1 VVGSMTDLLDGV
13 FPEEDQNVRAT
24 TPDASVEER
33 RDLLREWSRD
43 PWDFL
48 TGRDTDGRAL
58 IITKDEGD
66 SEHPYKPFPA
76 KPHLY
81 RLTKDLFGESRVV
94 LVDKSRQMMVSTLCC
109 LLILHH
115 ILFRKGRLVFI
126 SKQKRE
132 LAEMLMRDK
141 LVGPYERMPEWVRLA
156 LPLELTKSQVVA
168 IRTDSRVNAVAQNAA
183 VGEFR
188 GNRASIV
195 LVDEAAFQE
204 FFPEMVGA
212 AKEMCDRLWAV
223 TTANSGNRGA
233 ERFLDLAREE

>member
-1 VVGSMTDLLDGV
+1 VSTDLLDGV
-13 FPEEDQNVRAT
+13 FPDEDPNTRDAIPEAT
-24 TPDASVEER
+24 VEER

-48 TGRDTDGRAL
+48 TGRDTDGRQ
-58 IITKDEGD
+58 IIYTKDEGD
-66 SEHPYKPFPA
+66 ADHPYKPFPA
-76 KPHLY
+76 KQHLF
-81 RLTKDLFGESRVV
+81 RLTRDLFGEQRVV

-109 LLILHH
+109 LLILHL
-115 ILFRKGRLVFI
+115 ILFRRGRVCFI

-141 LVGPYERMPEWVRLA
+141 IAGPYERLPLWVRDA
-156 LPLELTKSQVVA
+156 LPLEINKAQIVATK
-168 IRTDSRVNAVAQNAA
+168 TDSRINAVAQNAA

-204 FFPEMVGA
+204 FFVEMIGA
-212 AKEMCDRLWAV
+212 AREMCDRLWAV
-223 TTANSGNRGA
+223 TTANAGNRGA

>member
-1 VVGSMTDLLDGV
+1 MTDLLDGV
-13 FPEEDQNVRAT
+13 IPEDDEGAHAPPPQAT
-24 TPDASVEER
+24 VEER

-48 TGRDTDGRAL
+48 TGRDTDGRQ
-58 IITKDEGD
+58 IIYTKDEGD
-66 SEHPYKPFPA
+66 ADHPYKPFPA
-76 KPHLY
+76 KQHLY
-81 RLTKDLFGESRVV
+81 RLTRDLFSDERVV

-115 ILFRKGRLVFI
+115 ILFRRGRAVFI
-126 SKQKRE
+126 SKQKKE
-132 LAEMLMRDK
+132 LAEMLMLDK
-141 LVGPYERMPEWVRLA
+141 IVGPYERLPVWVKDA
-156 LPLELTKSQVVA
+156 LPLEITKAQVVA
-168 IRTDSRVNAVAQNAA
+168 TLTDSRCTAVAQNAA

-204 FFPEMVGA
+204 YFREMIGA

-223 TTANSGNRGA
+223 TTANSGNPGA

>member
-1 VVGSMTDLLDGV
+1 MTDLLDGV
-13 FPEEDQNVRAT
+13 IPDDDDNKAGTPPVAT
-24 TPDASVEER
+24 VEER

-48 TGRDTDGRAL
+48 TGRDTDGRQ
-58 IITKDEGD
+58 IIYTKDEGD
-66 SEHPYKPFPA
+66 NDHPYKPFPA
-76 KPHLY
+76 KQHLF
-81 RLTKDLFGESRVV
+81 RLTRDLFSDERVV

-115 ILFRKGRLVFI
+115 ILFRRGRNVFI
-126 SKQKRE
+126 SKQKKE

-156 LPLELTKSQVVA
+156 LPLDITKAQVTAVK
-168 IRTDSRVNAVAQNAA
+168 TDSRCNAVAQNAA

-204 FFPEMVGA
+204 YFREMAGA
-212 AKEMCDRLWAV
+212 AREMTDRMWAI
-223 TTANSGNRGA
+223 TTANAGNPGA
-233 ERFLDLAREE
+233 ERFLELAREE

>member
-1 VVGSMTDLLDGV
+1 VSTDLFDGV
-13 FPEEDQNVRAT
+13 FPEEDAGVRSEEPPAT
-24 TPDASVEER
+24 MEER
-33 RDLLREWSRD
+33 RELLREWSRD

-48 TGRDTDGRAL
+48 TGRDTDGRQ
-58 IITKDEGD
+58 IIYTKDEGD
-66 SEHPYKPFPA
+66 TEHPFKPFPA

-81 RLTKDLFGESRVV
+81 RLTKDLMGDARVV
-94 LVDKSRQMMVSTLCC
+94 MVDKSRQMMVSTLCC

-115 ILFRKGRLVFI
+115 ILFRRGRLVFI

-141 LVGPYERMPEWVRLA
+141 MVGPYERMPEWVRVA
-156 LPLELTKSQVVA
+156 LPLEMTKSQVVA
-168 IRTDSRVNAVAQNAA
+168 TRTDSRVNAVAQNAA

>member
-1 VVGSMTDLLDGV
+1 MTDLLDGV
-13 FPEEDQNVRAT
+13 IPDDDPQAHAPDPAAT
-24 TPDASVEER
+24 VEER
-33 RDLLREWSRD
+33 RNLLRQWSSD
-43 PWDFL
+43 PWQWL
-48 TGRDTDGRAL
+48 TGRDTNGRQ
-58 IITKDEGD
+58 IIYTKDEGD

-76 KPHLY
+76 KPHLR
-81 RLTKDLFGESRVV
+81 RLTRDLLGDAKVV

-109 LLILHH
+109 LLILHL
-115 ILFRKGRLVFI
+115 ILFRRGRVCFI

-141 LVGPYERMPEWVRLA
+141 IAGPYERMPEWVRLA
-156 LPLELTKSQVVA
+156 LPLEINKAQIVA
-168 IRTDSRVNAVAQNAA
+168 TRTDSRVNAVAQNAA

-204 FFPEMVGA
+204 YFVEMIGA
-212 AKEMCDRLWAV
+212 AREMCDRMWAV

-233 ERFLDLAREE
+233 ERFLELAREE

>member
-1 VVGSMTDLLDGV
+1 VSTDLFDGV
-13 FPEEDQNVRAT
+13 FPEEDAGVRSEEPPAT
-24 TPDASVEER
+24 MEER
-33 RDLLREWSRD
+33 RELLREWSRD

-48 TGRDTDGRAL
+48 TGRDTDGRQ
-58 IITKDEGD
+58 IIYTKDEGD
-66 SEHPYKPFPA
+66 TEHPFKPFPA

-81 RLTKDLFGESRVV
+81 RLTKDLMGDARVV
-94 LVDKSRQMMVSTLCC
+94 MVDKSRQMMVSTLCC

-115 ILFRKGRLVFI
+115 ILFRRGRLVFI

-141 LVGPYERMPEWVRLA
+141 MVGPYERMPEWVRVA
-156 LPLELTKSQVVA
+156 LPLEMTKSQVVA
-168 IRTDSRVNAVAQNAA
+168 TRTDRRVNAVEQNAA
-183 VGEFR
+183 VGAFR
-188 GNRASIV
+188 GKRASIV

>member
-1 VVGSMTDLLDGV
+1 MSSLFDGV
-13 FPEEDQNVRAT
+13 FPEEDAGVRSEEPPAT
-24 TPDASVEER
+24 MEER
-33 RDLLREWSRD
+33 RELLREWSRD

-48 TGRDTDGRAL
+48 TGRDTDGRQ
-58 IITKDEGD
+58 IIYTKDEGD
-66 SEHPYKPFPA
+66 TEHPFKPFPA

-81 RLTKDLFGESRVV
+81 RLTKDLMGDARVV

-115 ILFRKGRLVFI
+115 VLFRRGRLVFI

-132 LAEMLMRDK
+132 LAEMLIRDK
-141 LVGPYERMPEWVRLA
+141 LVGPYERMPEWVRVA
-156 LPLELTKSQVVA
+156 LPLEMTKSQVVA
-168 IRTDSRVNAVAQNAA
+168 TRTDSRVNAVAQNAA

-204 FFPEMVGA
+204 FFPQMIGA
-212 AKEMCDRLWAV
+212 AKEMTDRLWAV
-223 TTANSGNRGA
+223 TTANSGNQGA
-233 ERFLDLAREE
+233 ERFLELAREE

>member
-1 VVGSMTDLLDGV
+1 MSGDLLDGV
-13 FPEEDQNVRAT
+13 IPDDDPAADRKKVVEAT
-24 TPDASVEER
+24 VEER

-48 TGRDTDGRAL
+48 TGRDTDGRQ
-58 IITKDEGD
+58 IIWTKDEGD
-66 SEHPYKPFPA
+66 ADHPYKPFPA
-76 KPHLY
+76 KQHLF
-81 RLTKDLFGESRVV
+81 RLTRDLFADEKVV

-109 LLILHH
+109 LLILHL
-115 ILFRKGRLVFI
+115 ILFRRGRTCFI

-141 LVGPYERMPEWVRLA
+141 IAGPYERLPAWVRDA
-156 LPLELTKSQVVA
+156 LPLEINKSQIVA
-168 IRTDSRVNAVAQNAA
+168 TKTDSRVNAVAQNAA

-204 FFPEMVGA
+204 YFREMVGA
-212 AKEMCDRLWAV
+212 AREMCDRMWAV
-223 TTANSGNRGA
+223 TTANAGNPGA
-233 ERFLDLAREE
+233 ERFLELARED

>member
-1 VVGSMTDLLDGV
+1 MSDGLFDGV
-13 FPEEDQNVRAT
+13 FPDEDVGVRSEQPEAT
-24 TPDASVEER
+24 MEER

-48 TGRDTDGRAL
+48 TGRDTDGRQ
-58 IITKDEGD
+58 IIYTKDEGD
-66 SEHPYKPFPA
+66 NEHPFKPFPA
-76 KPHLY
+76 KPHLF
-81 RLTKDLFGESRVV
+81 RLTKDLFGEQKVV

-115 ILFRKGRLVFI
+115 ILFRRGRLVFI

-132 LAEMLMRDK
+132 LAEMLIRDK
-141 LVGPYERMPEWVRLA
+141 LVGPYERMPEWVRVA
-156 LPLELTKSQVVA
+156 LPLEITKSQVVA
-168 IRTDSRVNAVAQNAA
+168 LRTDSRVNAVAQNAA

-204 FFPEMVGA
+204 FFPQMVGA
-212 AKEMCDRLWAV
+212 AREMCDRMWAV
-223 TTANSGNRGA
+223 TTANAGNPGA

>member
-1 VVGSMTDLLDGV
+1 VSDLFDGV
-13 FPEEDQNVRAT
+13 FPDEDVGVRSEQPEAT
-24 TPDASVEER
+24 MEER

-48 TGRDTDGRAL
+48 TGRDTDGRQ
-58 IITKDEGD
+58 IIYTKDEGD
-66 SEHPYKPFPA
+66 AEHPYKPFPA
-76 KPHLY
+76 KQHLF
-81 RLTKDLFGESRVV
+81 RLTRDLFAEEKVV

-109 LLILHH
+109 LLMLHLT
-115 ILFRKGRLVFI
+115 LFRRGRVCFI
-126 SKQKRE
+126 SKQKKE

-141 LVGPYERMPEWVRLA
+141 IAGPYER
-156 LPLELTKSQVVA
+156 LPLWMRDAFPLEINKAQIVA
-168 IRTDSRVNAVAQNAA
+168 PKTDSRVNAVAQNAA

-204 FFPEMVGA
+204 FFPQMVGA
-212 AKEMCDRLWAV
+212 AREMCDRMWAV
-223 TTANSGNRGA
+223 TTANAGNPGA